1 MTISPVNI
9 RALADDLYAWLPQDR
24 GWGLAN
30 CGLLVGGRT
39 ALWIDAPYDRA
50 LAGRWLA
57 ESQARLPEGVAVDRV
72 VVTHANG
79 DHLWGAVV
87 LPDAEVVSTRHA
99 TDNAH
104 FEPTPEQLHQLV
116 QGLDAET
123 PVGWYLKEHFGR
135 YDWSATP
142 SVEPTMLVDG
152 ELEFRVGP
160 HPVHLIGLPP
170 AHTTGDLIVHLPA
183 QDTVFSGDVVFA
195 SSAEQ
200 PGDHAVHWAG
210 PLSGVL
216 AGCERVLAT
225 GAGTI
230 VPGHGPVLDRAGVR
244 AHMDYLGYVRERAHE
259 RHRAGVPSPQAA
271 REIIAEGRFPELGL
285 PERLAVTVATEYRH
299 LDGSAERSALEA
311 MGEVAQIADELRR
324 PQIPTQ
330 IPAQRDGSSVVSD
343 LTV

>member
-1 MTISPVNI
+1 MTTTAVNI
-9 RALADDLYAWLPQDR
+9 SALADDLYAWLPKDR

-30 CGLLVGGRT
+30 CGLLVSDRT

-57 ESQARLPEGVAVDRV
+57 ESQARLPDGVTVDRV

-87 LPDAEVVSTRHA
+87 LPDAEVISTRHA
-99 TDNAH
+99 IDNAH
-104 FEPTPEQLHQLV
+104 FEPTPDQFQQLI
-116 QGLDAET
+116 QGLDT
-123 PVGWYLKEHFGR
+123 DTSVGWYLQENFGR

-142 SVEPTMLVDG
+142 LVEPTTLMEG
-152 ELEFRVGP
+152 ELEFRVGAY
-160 HPVHLIGLPP
+160 PVHLISLAS

-183 QDTVFSGDVVFA
+183 QDTVFSGDIVFA
-195 SSAEQ
+195 SSPEH

-210 PLSGVL
+210 PLDGVL

-244 AHMDYLGYVRERAHE
+244 AHMDYLSYVRDRAHE
-259 RHRAGVPSPQAA
+259 RHGAGVPALQAA

-285 PERLAVTVATEYRH
+285 PERLVLTVGIEYRH
-299 LDGSAERSALEA
+299 LDGSPERSALEA
-311 MGEVAQIADELRR
+311 IAELAQVASDLRR

-330 IPAQRDGSSVVSD
+330 RDGSSVAPEPAV
-343 LTV
+343 

>member
-1 MTISPVNI
+1 MMISRVNI
-9 RALADDLYAWLPQDR
+9 RTINDGLYAWLPEER

-30 CGLLVGGRT
+30 CGLLVGDRT

-57 ESQARLPEGVAVDRV
+57 ESEALLPEGVAVDRV

-99 TDNAH
+99 IDNSH
-104 FEPTPEQLHQLV
+104 FEPTPEQLQQLV
-116 QGLDAET
+116 QGLDGNT
-123 PVGWYLKEHFGR
+123 PTGWYLKENFGR
-135 YDWSATP
+135 YDWTATP
-142 SVEPTMLVDG
+142 QVEPTMLVDG
-152 ELEFRVGP
+152 ELEFRVGAY
-160 HPVHLIGLPP
+160 PVHLIGLAP

-195 SSAEQ
+195 SSPEQ

-244 AHMDYLGYVRERAHE
+244 AHMDYLEYVRERAHE
-259 RHRAGVPSPQAA
+259 RHRAGVPALQAA
-271 REIIAEGRFPELGL
+271 REIIAEGRYPELGL
-285 PERLAVTVATEYRH
+285 PERLVVTVGTEYRH
-299 LDGSAERSALEA
+299 LDGSPERSALEV
-311 MGEVAQIADELRR
+311 MGELAGVAAELQR
-324 PQIPTQ
+324 PQV
-330 IPAQRDGSSVVSD
+330 PAQRDGSPVATELVV
-343 LTV
+343 